1 MNKAFIM
8 GVFIRQFIRIFFI
21 GLIFTFL
28 QGNSFSQDIN
38 TLIKLNRA
46 CIQLG
51 STALTQ
57 DSLQADNNLAGINSK
72 MAAHQ
77 VLLLKSAEYFIS
89 SDYEQSDYYIKQ
101 VRMNFRN
108 KEYNNLKFLLMI
120 CNFAHTGDMKETAR
134 HYYIIKKINL
144 MEPGSMKIIHKEI
157 AGSLERVPFDEAL
170 SHYFYYHQRLNI
182 LDEIY
187 NAK

>member
-1 MNKAFIM
+1 M
-8 GVFIRQFIRIFFI
+8 GLFSRQFKRIFFI
-21 GLIFTFL
+21 SLIFTFL
-28 QGNSFSQDIN
+28 QGNSFGQDIN

-51 STALTQ
+51 STGLPQ
-57 DSLQADNNLAGINSK
+57 DSLQVDVSLAKINFK
-72 MAAHQ
+72 MATHL
-77 VLLLKSAEYFIS
+77 VLLLKSAEYYLS
-89 SDYEQSDYYIKQ
+89 KDYPQSDYYIKQ
-101 VRMNFRN
+101 VRMNFRH

-120 CNFAHTGDMKETAR
+120 CNYAHTGDIKETAR

-144 MEPGSMKIIHKEI
+144 MEPGNMKIIHKEI
-157 AGSLERVPFDEAL
+157 AGNLERVPFDDAL

-187 NAK
+187 NSE